1 MSYKVKEIEDAKSE
15 VQVMKNNLQYFKNE
29 DRKQREIK
37 RINAFIRLINASERL
52 VQNSIDRDVVDSLLL
67 YVFKMEYEKAQYNDV
82 DGFVSLGVLEMIKKT
97 MAFSVGVGRE
107 SFKRDIAVQMAG
119 DMLGNAKFLNEEEK
133 IVNIHENKKVAALMK
148 DAIEYWEN
156 NLEVILNACHSR
168 RKGIWKS

>member
-97 MAFSVGVGRE
+97 MAFSVGVGRR
-107 SFKRDIAVQMAG
+107 S
-119 DMLGNAKFLNEEEK
+119 
-133 IVNIHENKKVAALMK
+133 
-148 DAIEYWEN
+148 
-156 NLEVILNACHSR
+156 
-168 RKGIWKS
+168 